1 MGYQHLQAGR
11 TKEAVALFKLNTE
24 AYPASANTYDSLGD
38 AYLADGQN
46 DLALQAARKSLEL
59 LAADTAP
66 DDFKKA
72 IRASAEQKIAKLK
85 GNDKN

>member
-1 MGYQHLQAGR
+1 
-11 TKEAVALFKLNTE
+11 
-24 AYPASANTYDSLGD
+24 
-38 AYLADGQN
+38 
-46 DLALQAARKSLEL
+46 LQAARESLEL